1 MPMSLRHEQGSDPTL
16 PAGQNL
22 ELLALTLVARTTEH
36 FLVLLLAHALTT
48 LFN

>member
-1 MPMSLRHEQGSDPTL
+1 MPMSLRPAQAIDATL
-16 PAGQNL
+16 PTGQDL
-22 ELLALTLVARTTEH
+22 ELLTLTLVTSTTEH